1 MHKIIQIRIGNKKL
15 HLPKLLG
22 SLIVFG
28 ALFKFMESV
37 MTISMKSDVLSQLL
51 TRDLNPMQAIQFQ
64 GILNINYIPVGWG
77 DSLMILSGSI
87 GDSLFW
93 LSLFVIGLILYNTGR
108 INIPV
113 EEEVYDVPETEEE
126 IKKIIENAPI
136 KPKAKIVKRPI
147 AKKKPVAKKTTV
159 KPKRKTTKKK

>member
-1 MHKIIQIRIGNKKL
+1 MHKVIHISIGNKRL

-22 SLIVFG
+22 ALMVFG
-28 ALFKFMESV
+28 ALFKFVESV
-37 MTISMKSDVLSQLL
+37 MVISMKSDVLNNLL

-64 GILNINYIPVGWG
+64 GILNINYMPMGWG
-77 DSLMILSGSI
+77 DALMILSGSI

-113 EEEVYDVPETEEE
+113 EEEVYNIPETEEE
-126 IKKIIENAPI
+126 VKRIIERAPVKPKKI
-136 KPKAKIVKRPI
+136 
-147 AKKKPVAKKTTV
+147 PVAKRPV
-159 KPKRKTTKKK
+159 KKSGAKKSTSKKR